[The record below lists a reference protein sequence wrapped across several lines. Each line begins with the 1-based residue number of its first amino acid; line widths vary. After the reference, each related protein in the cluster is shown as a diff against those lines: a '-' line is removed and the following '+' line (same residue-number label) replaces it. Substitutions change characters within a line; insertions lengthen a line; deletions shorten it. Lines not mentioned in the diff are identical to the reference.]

1 VWERLPTKSLS
12 KRKARSPRPVQTRK
26 PANSG
31 VGERSVVRNS
41 KQVAPSPK
49 AARKVVKPPSGRGV
63 RVAGPAEAIA
73 QVTAVLQGYA
83 DKAVFRGFGPG
94 PVKGATAIFIMVW
107 HHDRRFELV
116 VDAGRGTFTFPL
128 LLPGIPKDSSM
139 YREFKAF
146 LDERRGPEV
155 PPHRRIDP
163 SKALVACTNRA
174 GNVGLTLTLQDGD
187 FDYGARKIIFLVDE
201 IFKIFLIDGPYF
213 DYLVEQL
220 GLDPDRY

>member
-1 VWERLPTKSLS
+1 VWERLPTKQTVS
-12 KRKARSPRPVQTRK
+12 KPKARKAPASRGPVARLTQESNRAASRK
-26 PANSG
+26 
-31 VGERSVVRNS
+31 
-41 KQVAPSPK
+41 K
-49 AARKVVKPPSGRGV
+49 AVRKVSKPLSGRRV
-63 RVAGPAEAIA
+63 RVAEPAAAIA

-94 PVKGATAIFIMVW
+94 PIKGATATFIMVW

-116 VDAGRGTFTFPL
+116 VDAAGGTLTFPL
-128 LLPGIPKDSSM
+128 LLPGIPRDSPM

-163 SKALVACTNRA
+163 SKALVTCTNRA
-174 GNVGLTLTLQDGD
+174 GNISLTLKLQAGD

-213 DYLVEQL
+213 DYLIEQL